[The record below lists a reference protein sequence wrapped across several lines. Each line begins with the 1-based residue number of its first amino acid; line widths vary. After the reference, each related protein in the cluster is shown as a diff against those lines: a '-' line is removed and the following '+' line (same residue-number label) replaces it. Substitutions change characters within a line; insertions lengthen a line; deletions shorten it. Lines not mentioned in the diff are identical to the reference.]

1 MQIDKSGSDVLRAFD
16 GRNYNPSQR
25 ILDTLKTID
34 GQIRQ
39 IIEQRVA
46 VVKFG
51 RNKSI
56 GKENGRVK
64 IEGRTNLTK
73 QANLIEGGAASIRDV
88 VIER

>member
-1 MQIDKSGSDVLRAFD
+1 MSGSDVLRAFD
-16 GRNYNPSQR
+16 GRNYNPSQS

-39 IIEQRVA
+39 IVEQRVA

-56 GKENGRVK
+56 GKENGRVE

-73 QANLIEGGAASIRDV
+73 QADLIERGATGIGDV